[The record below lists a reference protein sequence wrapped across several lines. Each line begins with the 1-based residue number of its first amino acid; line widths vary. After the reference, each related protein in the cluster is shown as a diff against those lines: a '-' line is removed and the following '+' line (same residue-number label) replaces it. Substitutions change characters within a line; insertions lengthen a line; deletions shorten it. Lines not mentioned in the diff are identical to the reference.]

1 MRKKKLLVALL
12 AVVLVFAMSAT
23 ALASDI
29 QPYRASDYLGTY
41 GASITAQANKQM
53 RVYFSVVA
61 TGLMDEVG
69 ADHITIEKKVN
80 GVWTYDRTISHE
92 DDGYEHMMTSNAA
105 GYAAAVYFT
114 GTVGVEYRATVTVYA
129 GDSTGSDTG
138 DVTTEVNA
146 TCRQ

>member
-1 MRKKKLLVALL
+1 MKKKKLLVALL
-12 AVVLVFAMSAT
+12 AVVLVLAMSAT

-29 QPYRASDYLGTY
+29 QPYRASYYLTRY
-41 GASITAQANKQM
+41 SASITAQADRQM

-69 ADHITIEKKVN
+69 ADYITIEKKVN

-92 DDGYEHMMTSNAA
+92 DDGYEHMMRSNAVTH
-105 GYAAAVYFT
+105 AAAVYFS
-114 GTVGVEYRATVTVYA
+114 GTVGVEFRATFTVYA

-138 DVTTEVNA
+138 DVTTSGA

>member
-41 GASITAQANKQM
+41 SGSITAQSGKQM
-53 RVYFSVVA
+53 KVTFSVVG
-61 TGLMDEVG
+61 TGMMTEVG
-69 ADHITIEKKVN
+69 ADHITIQKKVN

-92 DDGYEHMMTSNAA
+92 DEGYENMMRSNAVSH
-105 GYAAAVYFT
+105 GTSVYFT
-114 GTVGVEYRATVTVYA
+114 GTAGVEYRAVVTAYA
-129 GDSTGSDTG
+129 ADSTGSDTG
-138 DVTTEVNA
+138 DVTTSSA
-146 TCRQ
+146 TCYQ